1 MNASRKTNDMID
13 RDHVL
18 AELNRITDPATG
30 QGLSDAGLVR
40 GLVVSDGRVGF
51 MMEVPQALVARYQAV
66 HQAAEKVLIDLPG
79 VTKAQVVLTAE
90 APGTPPQSSSAKPP
104 SAKLSDKALN
114 DGRPKAPVAMDRPA
128 HVRHVIV
135 VGSGKGGV
143 GKSTIS
149 LGLALGLQALGLRV
163 GFLDADIYG
172 PSAPTLLGLR
182 KPPEFGEDK
191 LMVPPEAFGLKV
203 NSVGFLVDP
212 DQAMIWRGPMASQ
225 ALTQLLTQSR
235 WGTAEEPLDVLV
247 VDMPPGTGD
256 VQLTLT
262 QKTMIDGAV
271 VVSTPQEMAISDAR
285 RATTLFAKT
294 GIKVLGVI
302 ENMAWFTAPDGTD
315 IEIFGRGGAR
325 AMATALDV
333 PFLGEVP
340 LDPALRKGSDEGK
353 PQTAIDPDGNMAMRF
368 KAMAATILAALKA

>member
-1 MNASRKTNDMID
+1 M
-13 RDHVL
+13 
-18 AELNRITDPATG
+18 AELTQERVLSALNTLRDPISG
-30 QGLSDAGLVR
+30 RGLSDAGMVR
-40 GLVVSDGRVGF
+40 GLVVSPERMGF
-51 MMEVPQALVARYQAV
+51 MLEVPSARVKDYVAVRD
-66 HQAAEKVLIDLPG
+66 AAEGLLAGLPG

-90 APGTPPQSSSAKPP
+90 AEGAPQKPA
-104 SAKLSDKALN
+104 SAKLSEKAIDQN
-114 DGRPKAPVAMDRPA
+114 RPKAPVAVARPD
-128 HVRHVIV
+128 HVKRVIV

-149 LGLALGLQALGLRV
+149 LSLALGLKALGLNV

-172 PSAPTLLGLR
+172 PSAPVMLGLR
-182 KPPEFGEDK
+182 VPPEFGADK
-191 LMVPPEAFGLKV
+191 LMVPPVAYGLKV

-262 QKTMIDGAV
+262 QKTLIDGAV
-271 VVSTPQEMAISDAR
+271 VVSTPQDMALADAR
-285 RATTLFAKT
+285 RAVTLFSKT
-294 GIKVLGVI
+294 DIPVLGVV
-302 ENMAWFTAPDGTD
+302 ENMAYFDAPDGSE
-315 IEIFGRGGAR
+315 IEIFGRGGAK
-325 AMATALDV
+325 ALAQALDV

-340 LDPALRKGSDEGK
+340 LDTALRQGCDAGQ
-353 PQTAIDPDGNMAMRF
+353 PVTALAPDG
-368 KAMAATILAALKA
+368 AMAARFKRMAQQILDNLGADK